1 MADSPDVDQPRRL
14 SENLLIF
21 QGGREQM
28 KHQTDRRFIQAN
40 KEAAIAVALSL
51 AYFIWWYATAYGFG
65 DRPVSEYAYVLGLP
79 AWFFYSCV
87 VGFLLF
93 ALLAALMVRFLF
105 KEVSLE
111 KTDGAKG
118 GEA

>member
-1 MADSPDVDQPRRL
+1 MDDLPYVDLPRGQI
-14 SENLLIF
+14 SILLIF
-21 QGGREQM
+21 QGGRVL
-28 KHQTDRRFIQAN
+28 KKRQTDKRFIQAN

-65 DRPVSEYAYVLGLP
+65 DKPVSEYTYVLGLP

-93 ALLAALMVRFLF
+93 AILAALMVRFLF
-105 KEVSLE
+105 REVSLE
-111 KTDGAKG
+111 KADKAKG

>member
-1 MADSPDVDQPRRL
+1 MADSSDVDQPKDP

-21 QGGREQM
+21 LGGRVQMEQ
-28 KHQTDRRFIQAN
+28 KTDRRFIQAN
-40 KEAAIAVALSL
+40 KEAVIAVALSL

-65 DRPVSEYAYVLGLP
+65 DKPVSEYTYVLGFP

-93 ALLAALMVRFLF
+93 AVLAALMVRFLF

-111 KTDGAKG
+111 KADGPKG